1 MNTVIPLALIGTW
14 YGYAAASD
22 PDDTPYDRVFVR
34 ASMAVVGSAMGAWL
48 ARQKS
53 KLAIP
58 ITLATGVGAVAAGLI
73 DQRRRGTYVRRT
85 WKEGSWRDKVFNK
98 AMPVAHV
105 AIVAAEAADAALV
118 LAKHATHKV
127 VATRAL
133 RPLSVHPRYPLA
145 RKLALYYMAC
155 SLIGHWGEMAFC
167 TGIKYGIFKGGYDR
181 SNHMLWDQWLFPFP
195 AEGTAAVLISLFLSP
210 LKDLL
215 QRGART
221 LSGRGIIP
229 VAGEL
234 PLAFVASFLANQ
246 LVCTAID
253 YGTGMVANRNY
264 ELWDYRDMP
273 YNFQGQVCL
282 QNSLFYTAVATA
294 CTWWLFPAAE
304 HGIAK
309 AGQAAIEG
317 AFVGLGSLFV
327 FLELLYHVVPRDV
340 EGFVKALGELTSR
353 DRSVPSGS

>member
-1 MNTVIPLALIGTW
+1 MNPVIPLALIGTW

-22 PDDTPYDRVFVR
+22 PDDTPYDRMFAR
-34 ASMAVVGSAMGAWL
+34 AGVAVVGSAMGAWL

-53 KLAIP
+53 KLATP
-58 ITLATGVGAVAAGLI
+58 ITLATGVGTVAAGLV
-73 DQRRRGTYVRRT
+73 DLHRRGTYVRRT
-85 WKEGSWRDKVFNK
+85 WKEGSWRDKVFNE

-105 AIVAAEAADAALV
+105 ALVAAEAADAALV
-118 LAKHATHKV
+118 PARHATRRV
-127 VATRAL
+127 VATKAL
-133 RPLSVHPRYPLA
+133 QPLSTHPRYPLA
-145 RKLALYYMAC
+145 RKLGLYYMAC

-215 QRGART
+215 QRRARS
-221 LSGRGIIP
+221 LSDGGIIP
-229 VAGEL
+229 AAGEL
-234 PLAFVASFLANQ
+234 PLAFVASFLINQ

-264 ELWDYRDMP
+264 GLWDYRDMP

-282 QNSLFYTAVATA
+282 QNSLFYTTVATA

-304 HGIAK
+304 RCVTK
-309 AGQAAIEG
+309 AGEAAIEG
-317 AFVGLGSLFV
+317 AFVGLGSLFL
-327 FLELLYHVVPRDV
+327 FLELLYHVVPRDI
-340 EGFVKALGELTSR
+340 EGFVKALDERTGR
-353 DRSVPSGS
+353 DGFVSAGS